1 MVSEAADRADEATG
15 RRGDATD
22 RPDDAGDATDRPDDA
37 GDGGDAGSPLVDR
50 WIALDRG
57 WQALVL
63 GLGIV
68 GVHPVVELLGRME
81 RLGIPTV

>member
-15 RRGDATD
+15 RR
-22 RPDDAGDATDRPDDA
+22 GDATDRPDDA

-68 GVHPVVELLGRME
+68 GVHVVVGLLGRIE